1 MPTSPI
7 AASYAHLSTSNF
19 RLMFPDR
26 CQTAEQCHPERYSAK
41 DLASAVEARSFASTL
56 RMTRPFSSEHHCGYM
71 SPTFDVQCSM
81 FSVRCSVFD
90 VQCSMFDVR
99 CSMFDVECSRS
110 NFNIEHS
117 TSNIQ
122 HRTFN

>member
-1 MPTSPI
+1 
-7 AASYAHLSTSNF
+7 
-19 RLMFPDR
+19 MFPDR

-71 SPTFDVQCSM
+71 SPTSNIQHRTLNIERPRVGRSM

-90 VQCSMFDVR
+90 VR
-99 CSMFDVECSRS
+99 CLFSGLQFQPR
-110 NFNIEHS
+110 IPHLHHPPIHILL
-117 TSNIQ
+117 NIQ
-122 HRTFN
+122 PL